1 MIEVLKDESRLIT
14 VRFSGAVDRA
24 DYEKFGPWLEQ
35 RVAGQAQ
42 PLRLLVHAEDWNGW
56 AGFGAAWEDL
66 KLDMKVADR
75 FERVAMV
82 GDSRWQE
89 WMTKLSDLLVSTQL
103 RWFDRPD
110 AAAARSW
117 VEGSSE

>member
-1 MIEVLKDESRLIT
+1 MIEVLKDESSLIT

-24 DYEKFGPWLEQ
+24 DYEKFGPWLER
-35 RVAGQAQ
+35 RVAGQEQ

-56 AGFGAAWEDL
+56 AGLGAAWEDL